1 MSKIKLTVLGVA
13 VLAAG
18 IAGVVRANA
27 FLAAPAGSRDAQAIR
42 AVYAEYS
49 NDVAARKLDAIM
61 ALYTP
66 GNAFVGFDAFGP
78 PSERVGNRAY
88 RNGFHYAKYF
98 ALFPGRISE
107 AISSLHIVASP
118 TLAYAY
124 GFDRWSAEPKGS
136 TQTLTQV
143 YRFTDVFEKIDG
155 KWLIVHEHL
164 SFPVDPRSLKAV
176 LLSGARR

>member
-1 MSKIKLTVLGVA
+1 MSKVTLTVVGVV
-13 VLAAG
+13 VLVAG
-18 IAGVVRANA
+18 IAGVARADA
-27 FLAAPAGSRDAQAIR
+27 SRAAPAGSGDAQAIR

-49 NDVAARKLDAIM
+49 RDVRARKLDAIM

-78 PSERVGNRAY
+78 PSEQVGNRAY
-88 RNGFHYAKYF
+88 RNGFHYARYF
-98 ALFPGRISE
+98 ALFPGPISE
-107 AISSLHIVASP
+107 AITGLHIVASP

-124 GFDRWSAEPKGS
+124 GFDRWSAKPKGS
-136 TQTLTQV
+136 TKTLTQV
-143 YRFTDVFEKIDG
+143 YRFTDVFEKVDG

-176 LLSGARR
+176 LLSGAER